1 MSMTQSL
8 ALSSKGK
15 TKLQLLVSIIS
26 EEKIYCGNREKQ
38 ATNSPSRNPKQTWYK
53 R

>member
-26 EEKIYCGNREKQ
+26 EEKIYCGNRE
-38 ATNSPSRNPKQTWYK
+38 ASN
-53 R
+53 